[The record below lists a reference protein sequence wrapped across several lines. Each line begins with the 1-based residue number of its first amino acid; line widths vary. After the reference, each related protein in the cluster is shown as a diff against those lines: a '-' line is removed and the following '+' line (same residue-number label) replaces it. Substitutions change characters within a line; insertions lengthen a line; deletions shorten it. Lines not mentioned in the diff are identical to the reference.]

1 MKKYVQ
7 EIFII
12 KYSEIISRHKTLL
25 NNLVIIKNFNLN
37 IKCLLSFFRITFL
50 LKKNSKFFILFSVYA
65 KFRIKEIFYIFFL
78 KFPFPRK

>member
-50 LKKNSKFFILFSVYA
+50 LKKKF
-65 KFRIKEIFYIFFL
+65 
-78 KFPFPRK
+78 

>member
-1 MKKYVQ
+1 MKKYVK

-50 LKKNSKFFILFSVYA
+50 LKKKF
-65 KFRIKEIFYIFFL
+65 
-78 KFPFPRK
+78 